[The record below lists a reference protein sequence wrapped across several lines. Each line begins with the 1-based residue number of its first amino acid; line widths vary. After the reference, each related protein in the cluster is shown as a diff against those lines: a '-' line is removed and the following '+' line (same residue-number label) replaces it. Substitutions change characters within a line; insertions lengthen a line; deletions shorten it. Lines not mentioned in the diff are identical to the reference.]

1 MCSGPGS
8 AVRRSCARP
17 SRRQHGDVEPVLQRH
32 RPGHAEPGEQAAVGH
47 AAAQEHVLAVV
58 DHEAAAAE
66 RGGRPAQ
73 AGPGLGQ
80 RDVGAGLTEGDRG
93 GDAGQAATDHD
104 DLAGRAHRAA
114 PFPAAAPAPCGRS
127 ATTSDR
133 AATSAFSLADSD
145 IRRSRT
151 TRGGGGDPFQQPVVD
166 AGHRPGRGRAAP
178 VQQRDQ
184 RESLRVPGA
193 GALRLELHQ
202 RRELVPVGPV
212 ARPVLAPCCSGAP
225 GWSAPLPSE
234 QPKRSKSSAGR

>member
-1 MCSGPGS
+1 MQRAGQRGP
-8 AVRRSCARP
+8 AQPCPP
-17 SRRQHGDVEPVLQRH
+17 SRRQHGDVEPILQRH

-47 AAAQEHVLAVV
+47 ATAQEHVLAVV
-58 DHEAAAAE
+58 DHQAAAAE

-114 PFPAAAPAPCGRS
+114 PFPAAAPAPCGRTAIS
-127 ATTSDR
+127 SDR

-151 TRGGGGDPFQQPVVD
+151 TRGV
-166 AGHRPGRGRAAP
+166 AAI
-178 VQQRDQ
+178 
-184 RESLRVPGA
+184 
-193 GALRLELHQ
+193 
-202 RRELVPVGPV
+202 
-212 ARPVLAPCCSGAP
+212 
-225 GWSAPLPSE
+225 
-234 QPKRSKSSAGR
+234 RSSSR